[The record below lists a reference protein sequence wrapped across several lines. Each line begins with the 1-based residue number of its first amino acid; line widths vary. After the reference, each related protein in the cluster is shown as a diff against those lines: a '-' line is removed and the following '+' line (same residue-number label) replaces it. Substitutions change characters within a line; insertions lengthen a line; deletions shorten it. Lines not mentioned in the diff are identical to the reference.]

1 MIDTFQELKLKL
13 LKSNLKQS
21 WSLPNE
27 IWNEEIPHDYMYED
41 TYLQLSFVFN
51 TFSQDELLQLIKLT
65 NNETF
70 DGINENSEVRI
81 SGMQVGKVMSMQII
95 NNKPLIKL
103 ALNKDLLI
111 PDDSSLSIQTDGL
124 FGKKYISLEP
134 GGSEKFLNNGE
145 KIFLTEDSILIQ
157 DLLKKII
164 QIGNLKKESY
174 EKYLF

>member
-1 MIDTFQELKLKL
+1 MKCSKITTLIFL
-13 LKSNLKQS
+13 LIFFSLLILIYNFLFINKKDLDNKHLIIQS
-21 WSLPNE
+21 E
-27 IWNEEIPHDYMYED
+27 FDRI
-41 TYLQLSFVFN
+41 
-51 TFSQDELLQLIKLT
+51 
-65 NNETF
+65 

-174 EKYLF
+174 EK

>member
-1 MIDTFQELKLKL
+1 MKRKHHKFFIGISTLLIFYNFLFINKKKLDDEYL
-13 LKSNLKQS
+13 IIQS
-21 WSLPNE
+21 E
-27 IWNEEIPHDYMYED
+27 
-41 TYLQLSFVFN
+41 FN
-51 TFSQDELLQLIKLT
+51 RI
-65 NNETF
+65 

-81 SGMQVGKVMSMQII
+81 SGMQVGKVTSMQII
-95 NNKPLIKL
+95 NNKPQIKI

-134 GGSEKFLNNGE
+134 GGSEHFLNNGE

-164 QIGNLKKESY
+164 EIGNLKKENY
-174 EKYLF
+174 EK

>member
-1 MIDTFQELKLKL
+1 
-13 LKSNLKQS
+13 
-21 WSLPNE
+21 
-27 IWNEEIPHDYMYED
+27 
-41 TYLQLSFVFN
+41 
-51 TFSQDELLQLIKLT
+51 
-65 NNETF
+65 
-70 DGINENSEVRI
+70 
-81 SGMQVGKVMSMQII
+81 MSMQII

-174 EKYLF
+174 EK

>member
-1 MIDTFQELKLKL
+1 MKKKHHKFFIGIITL
-13 LKSNLKQS
+13 LIFYNFLFINKKDLDNKHLIIKS
-21 WSLPNE
+21 E
-27 IWNEEIPHDYMYED
+27 
-41 TYLQLSFVFN
+41 FN
-51 TFSQDELLQLIKLT
+51 RI
-65 NNETF
+65 

-81 SGMQVGKVMSMQII
+81 SGTQVGKVMSMQII

-134 GGSEKFLNNGE
+134 GGSEKFLNSGE

-174 EKYLF
+174 EK

>member
-1 MIDTFQELKLKL
+1 MINGIRMKKKHHKFFIGIFTILIFYNFLFINKK
-13 LKSNLKQS
+13 NLDNKNLIIQS
-21 WSLPNE
+21 E
-27 IWNEEIPHDYMYED
+27 
-41 TYLQLSFVFN
+41 FN
-51 TFSQDELLQLIKLT
+51 RI
-65 NNETF
+65 

-81 SGMQVGKVMSMQII
+81 SGMQVGKVISMQII
-95 NNKPLIKL
+95 NNKPLIKI

-134 GGSEKFLNNGE
+134 GGSENFLNNEE

-164 QIGNLKKESY
+164 EIGNLKKESY
-174 EKYLF
+174 EK

>member
-1 MIDTFQELKLKL
+1 MGIITL
-13 LKSNLKQS
+13 LIFYNFLFINKKDLDNKHLIIQS
-21 WSLPNE
+21 E
-27 IWNEEIPHDYMYED
+27 
-41 TYLQLSFVFN
+41 FN
-51 TFSQDELLQLIKLT
+51 RI
-65 NNETF
+65 

-174 EKYLF
+174 EK

>member
-1 MIDTFQELKLKL
+1 MKKKHHKFFIGIITL
-13 LKSNLKQS
+13 LIFYNFLFINKKDLDNKHLIIKS
-21 WSLPNE
+21 E
-27 IWNEEIPHDYMYED
+27 
-41 TYLQLSFVFN
+41 FN
-51 TFSQDELLQLIKLT
+51 RI
-65 NNETF
+65 

-174 EKYLF
+174 EK

>member
-1 MIDTFQELKLKL
+1 MIIWIRIKKKHHKFFIGIITL
-13 LKSNLKQS
+13 LIFYNFLFINKKDLDNKHLIIQS
-21 WSLPNE
+21 E
-27 IWNEEIPHDYMYED
+27 
-41 TYLQLSFVFN
+41 FN
-51 TFSQDELLQLIKLT
+51 RI
-65 NNETF
+65 

-174 EKYLF
+174 EK

>member
-1 MIDTFQELKLKL
+1 MISGIRMKIKHHKFFIGIITL
-13 LKSNLKQS
+13 LIFYNFLFINKKDLDNKHLIIKS
-21 WSLPNE
+21 E
-27 IWNEEIPHDYMYED
+27 
-41 TYLQLSFVFN
+41 FN
-51 TFSQDELLQLIKLT
+51 RI
-65 NNETF
+65 

-174 EKYLF
+174 EK

>member
-1 MIDTFQELKLKL
+1 MISGIRMKKKHHKFFIGIITL
-13 LKSNLKQS
+13 LIFYNFLFINKKDLDNKHLIIRS
-21 WSLPNE
+21 E
-27 IWNEEIPHDYMYED
+27 
-41 TYLQLSFVFN
+41 FN
-51 TFSQDELLQLIKLT
+51 RI
-65 NNETF
+65 

-174 EKYLF
+174 EK

>member
-1 MIDTFQELKLKL
+1 MKKKHHKFFIGIITL
-13 LKSNLKQS
+13 LIFYNFLFINKKDLDNKHLIIKS
-21 WSLPNE
+21 E
-27 IWNEEIPHDYMYED
+27 
-41 TYLQLSFVFN
+41 FN
-51 TFSQDELLQLIKLT
+51 RI
-65 NNETF
+65 

-81 SGMQVGKVMSMQII
+81 SGTQVGKVMSMQII

-134 GGSEKFLNNGE
+134 GGSEKFLNSGE

-157 DLLKKII
+157 NLLKKII

-174 EKYLF
+174 EK

>member
-1 MIDTFQELKLKL
+1 MKIKHHKFFIGIITL
-13 LKSNLKQS
+13 LIFYNFLFINKKDLDNKHLIIKS
-21 WSLPNE
+21 E
-27 IWNEEIPHDYMYED
+27 
-41 TYLQLSFVFN
+41 FN
-51 TFSQDELLQLIKLT
+51 RI
-65 NNETF
+65 

-134 GGSEKFLNNGE
+134 GGSEKFLNHGE

-174 EKYLF
+174 EK

>member
-1 MIDTFQELKLKL
+1 MKKKHHKFFIGIITL
-13 LKSNLKQS
+13 LIFYNFLFINKKDLDNKHLIIQS
-21 WSLPNE
+21 E
-27 IWNEEIPHDYMYED
+27 
-41 TYLQLSFVFN
+41 FN
-51 TFSQDELLQLIKLT
+51 RI
-65 NNETF
+65 

-174 EKYLF
+174 EK